1 MDQLSLAF
9 SIPIHSYLNL
19 VLQLN
24 NLCMSCIH
32 GLALTMSNSRT
43 FVLLC
48 KSVATL
54 VIFQDLRQMQ
64 SHCMILQLELGRKYG
79 QKKEGTEVVAVL
91 FTIIASDTW
100 EITAAYHPHN
110 FRLQGH
116 RSLSSQRVTFSPRNT
131 IKVTLNQ

>member
-9 SIPIHSYLNL
+9 FIPIRSYLNL

-24 NLCMSCIH
+24 NLCISCIH

-54 VIFQDLRQMQ
+54 VIFQDLHQMQ
-64 SHCMILQLELGRKYG
+64 SHCTILQLELGRKYG
-79 QKKEGTEVVAVL
+79 QKNERTEVVAVL

-110 FRLQGH
+110 FRL
-116 RSLSSQRVTFSPRNT
+116 
-131 IKVTLNQ
+131 